1 MNLTASTFDHETHK
15 WLNGN
20 QFNHDSKL
28 YKIGGNGRDEIYL
41 IENRYQDRLVVKLT
55 NGSANDIISVEAH
68 GLKLIAETNTVDTV
82 KIHHVSG
89 HCIVMDY
96 LYAHGESTDYWQS
109 LGFQLAKLHRA
120 PQPSQLGNKGSMY
133 GLDCN
138 NYCG

>member
-1 MNLTASTFDHETHK
+1 MNLTASTFDHETYK

-89 HCIVMDY
+89 HCIVMD
-96 LYAHGESTDYWQS
+96 LS
-109 LGFQLAKLHRA
+109 LIHI
-120 PQPSQLGNKGSMY
+120 
-133 GLDCN
+133 
-138 NYCG
+138 